1 MHILIERMLPVA
13 RERLVTVV
21 DSAPLIDAARLLHRG
36 TDIVVVSDA
45 AGHLAGVITKGDV
58 VNQISHC
65 QGASC
70 TTGAVLV
77 MTRDVITCHPRDT
90 LEETWTVMKTRG
102 VKNVPI
108 TDDERYPLGVLAAQD
123 ALQVLLREVE
133 DEEALLRDYVMG
145 IGYR

>member
-77 MTRDVITCHPRDT
+77 MTRDVITCHPHDA
-90 LEETWTVMKTRG
+90 LEETWAVMKTRG